1 MNRLI
6 ISLIAIAMLTLSSCV
21 ISKKVTYLENM
32 VVDSLYKMQDI
43 PELKIQKYDRLSI
56 TISSKT
62 PELAAPFNPDGGI
75 YNVGDNGEITTSG
88 AGGGTTEKGYMVDR
102 NGNIDFPVLG
112 NIPAEGKTV
121 DELKKFIYGRLINEN
136 LINSPLVRIELLNLK
151 VMMMGEVGSKGIINV
166 QDGQMSLLEAITR
179 SGGLTNN
186 AVTEEITV
194 IREENGYRKM
204 YVSNIEDVNFF
215 NSPTFYL
222 KQNDI
227 VYVKPRSAV
236 PTPREDLTWRY
247 VGFATGLLT
256 LGVSL
261 VALFNRN

>member
-6 ISLIAIAMLTLSSCV
+6 ISLFALTLFVLSSCV
-21 ISKKVTYLENM
+21 VSKKVTYLENM
-32 VVDSLYKMQDI
+32 VPGSEYPMQEI
-43 PELKIQKYDRLSI
+43 PTLKIQKYDRLSI
-56 TISSKT
+56 IISSKT

-75 YNVGDNGEITTSG
+75 YNVGDKGEITTSATG
-88 AGGGTTEKGYMVDR
+88 VPTEKGYLVDK

-112 NIPAEGKTV
+112 VIKAEGKTAE
-121 DELKKFIYGRLINEN
+121 ELKSFITDRLVKEN
-136 LINSPLVRIELLNLK
+136 LINSPLVRVELLNIK
-151 VMMMGEVGSKGIINV
+151 IMMMGEVGAVGILNV
-166 QDGQMSLLEAITR
+166 PDGQISILEAITR
-179 SGGLTNN
+179 SGGLTTN
-186 AVTEEITV
+186 ALTEAITV

-204 YVSNIEDVNFF
+204 YTSNIEDVNLFD
-215 NSPTFYL
+215 SPVYYL

-247 VGFATGLLT
+247 IGFATGMLT

-261 VALFNRN
+261 IALFNRN